1 VNRHMYFSRLTQPV
15 QACLVGAGNFG
26 RSFIAQGLRTPGMD
40 VRVAVDLDSAPVAA
54 LFAELGVPAARI
66 RRCESPAQAARAWQE
81 GAWIAAADLSV
92 VLDLPLDIVVE
103 ATGHPESG
111 ARHAW
116 MAVEAD
122 KHVALVSKEV
132 DSVVGPI
139 LFELARRRGR
149 TVTPID
155 GDQPSLLIDLVT
167 WAQVLGFEVLSA
179 GKSSEY
185 DFVFD
190 PAGGALES
198 NGRSATVPA
207 FAPWMS
213 PQAGPLRE
221 RIANRSRLAAHLP
234 QHVVPD
240 LCELLVVANATGL
253 VPDVPGLHA
262 PILRIDE
269 VPDAFCPE
277 ALGGLLRGTGR
288 LDVFHCLREPD
299 GLSFAGGVFVVV
311 RCDDAPTWE
320 MLRGKGHVLSHNRG
334 SAMLWLPRH
343 LLGLEAATSI
353 MGAVMGE
360 PTGGMA
366 PAHRLDLVAVAT
378 APLAQGTRLDA
389 VGHHHSIA
397 DVRGELR
404 PPRPLAS
411 GHALPY
417 YLVADRRLRRPVA
430 AGAAIEFD
438 DLELDSDSSMV
449 RLRRMQD
456 EAFLQGPK
464 QA

>member
-1 VNRHMYFSRLTQPV
+1 MNRHQYFSRLKRPV

-26 RSFIAQGLRTPGMD
+26 RSFIAQGLRTPGMA
-40 VRVAVDLDSAPVAA
+40 VRVAVDLDAGTVAA
-54 LFAELGVPAARI
+54 LFAALGVPADRI
-66 RRCESPAQAARAWQE
+66 RRCESPAEAAKAWDE
-81 GAWIAAADLSV
+81 GAWIAASDLSV
-92 VLDLPLDIVVE
+92 VIDLPIDIVVE

-139 LFELARRRGR
+139 LFDLARRRGR

-190 PAGGALES
+190 PSERSLES
-198 NGRSATVPA
+198 NGRTAVVPE
-207 FAPWMS
+207 FARWMGAD
-213 PQAGPLRE
+213 AGSLQE
-221 RIANRSRLAAHLP
+221 RIGTRSRLASHLP

-269 VPDAFCPE
+269 VPDAFCPQ
-277 ALGGLLRGTGR
+277 ASGGLLQGAGR
-288 LDVFHCLREPD
+288 LDVFHCLREPA

-311 RCDDAPTWE
+311 RCDDAPTWD
-320 MLRGKGHVLSHNRG
+320 MLHGKGHVLSRNREA
-334 SAMLWLPRH
+334 AMLWLPRH

-360 PTGGMA
+360 PTGGSE

-378 APLAQGTRLDA
+378 QPLVQGTKLDA

-397 DVRGELR
+397 GVRAELR
-404 PPRPLAS
+404 APRPMAS
-411 GHALPY
+411 GNALPY
-417 YLVADRRLRRPVA
+417 YLVADRRLRRAVA
-430 AGAAIEFD
+430 AGAAIGFD
-438 DLELDSDSSMV
+438 DVEIDLSSSLV
-449 RLRRMQD
+449 RLRKLQD
-456 EAFLQGPK
+456 EVFLQAPPR
-464 QA
+464 